1 MDEASFIELVLSNAT
16 NREILSRLPALGLS
30 DAWLV
35 SGALFQTAWNHLTNR
50 RIDYGIKD
58 YDIFYF
64 DPNTSYEA
72 ENDAIVSANVAFRD
86 LKCTVEVRNQARVH
100 LWYSK
105 KCGMPYPPL
114 RRVTDGID
122 RFLMQHA
129 QVGIRQSS
137 TSCDVYAPHGFA
149 DIEHL
154 IVRANLTHNFHAD
167 RYYEKAERWK
177 TLWPE
182 ITILEPPP
190 MTSDQDIGTHQRLR
204 FAPHGRT

>member
-58 YDIFYF
+58 YDNFYF

-105 KCGMPYPPL
+105 K
-114 RRVTDGID
+114 
-122 RFLMQHA
+122 F
-129 QVGIRQSS
+129 
-137 TSCDVYAPHGFA
+137 
-149 DIEHL
+149 
-154 IVRANLTHNFHAD
+154 
-167 RYYEKAERWK
+167 
-177 TLWPE
+177 
-182 ITILEPPP
+182 
-190 MTSDQDIGTHQRLR
+190 
-204 FAPHGRT
+204 